1 MNININLSDE
11 QIKALLTEYV
21 SIEEYCQ
28 RVIKNRANR
37 LCEEIVKKY
46 ADDLEGVT
54 VDEQTI
60 ITSGLAGKI
69 VVNAD
74 KLPKEVKQ
82 IIIRRA
88 KVKSMVE
95 KIAEQELMEKPIAI
109 EKQVQKYHKLL

>member
-1 MNININLSDE
+1 MNIIINLSEE

-28 RVIKNRANR
+28 RVVENRANR

-54 VDEQTI
+54 VDEQTV

-69 VVNAD
+69 VVNAG
-74 KLPKEVKQ
+74 KLPDEIKQ
-82 IIIRRA
+82 IVVRRA
-88 KVKSMVE
+88 KTKTMVE
-95 KIAEQELMEKPIAI
+95 KIAAQELLEKPIEPIAI
-109 EKQVQKYHKLL
+109 KK

>member
-1 MNININLSDE
+1 MQININLSEE

-28 RVIKNRANR
+28 RVVENRANR

-54 VDEQTI
+54 INEQTI

-69 VVNAD
+69 VVKAE
-74 KLPKEVKQ
+74 KLPEAVKQ
-82 IIIRRA
+82 IIVRRA
-88 KVKSMVE
+88 KTKTMME
-95 KIAEQELMEKPIAI
+95 KITEQELLMKPIEPI
-109 EKQVQKYHKLL
+109 EK